1 MPEQSSFFQRP
12 VSGILGAAALL
23 LLWSFPAMAALHLD
37 VPVRAARGDA
47 IRVQV
52 SGDGPARPVTVFWLE
67 REHAMA
73 AQPSGSGWQAEFLLP
88 VPLDSSAKSL
98 ALKTRTQD
106 GQQAEARVAL
116 FDKKRPGKKVC
127 GWTKICGPPAECGR
141 RIRRDREGRRKALD
155 NASPECLWR
164 PLLHA
169 RRERFQQVLTSLVF
183 NDQLAWR
190 ASGAPDSRGCEG
202 TPIRACADGR
212 AAGRRFVL
220 FPATPYILT
229 TAGVFTLYPHMSRI
243 LVRPGDVVRR
253 GQVIGNVGSTGRV
266 TGPHLHLSLIVLG
279 QAVDPEPLL
288 EARPA
293 ARR

>member
-12 VSGILGAAALL
+12 VSGILGAVVLL
-23 LLWSFPAMAALHLD
+23 LLWSFPVMAAMHLD
-37 VPVRAARGDA
+37 VPARAARGDA

-52 SGDGPARPVTVFWLE
+52 SGDGPACPVTVFWLE
-67 REHAMA
+67 REHVMA

-88 VPLDSSAKSL
+88 VPLGSSAKSL

-106 GQQAEARVAL
+106 GQQVQALRV
-116 FDKKRPGKKVC
+116 DKKYVD
-127 GWTKICGPPAECGR
+127 PPAEVR
-141 RIRRDREGRRKALD
+141 ERIRRDREKAGKALD
-155 NASPECLWR
+155 NYSPERLWTAPFAR
-164 PLLHA
+164 PVPGSVSSKFGLK
-169 RRERFQQVLTSLVF
+169 RVF
-183 NDQLAWR
+183 NDQPRGVHRGLDLR
-190 ASGAPDSRGCEG
+190 GAEG
-202 TPIRACADGR
+202 TPILACADGR
-212 AAGRRFVL
+212 VVL
-220 FPATPYILT
+220 ADDLYFSGNAVYIDHGQ
-229 TAGVFTLYPHMSRI
+229 GVFTSYLHMSRI

-253 GQVIGNVGSTGRV
+253 GQVIGKVGSTGRV